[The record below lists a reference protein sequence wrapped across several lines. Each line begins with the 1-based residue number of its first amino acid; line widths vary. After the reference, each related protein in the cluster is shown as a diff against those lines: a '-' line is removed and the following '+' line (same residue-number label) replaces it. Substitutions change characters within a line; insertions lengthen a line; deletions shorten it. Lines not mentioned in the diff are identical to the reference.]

1 MAGGSSGRGAS
12 SISTMERDTEGA
24 GRGGWGAG
32 GPTAGVTTTLPLQ
45 GGGEEVQKGDGEGE
59 KSEVWYL
66 VVVCDLEAV
75 VGGRGWRGRET
86 TGLTLVTPAML
97 RLLAMPSLRM
107 IWVPGVMGVPG
118 GGAEVK
124 TDPGAA

>member
-1 MAGGSSGRGAS
+1 
-12 SISTMERDTEGA
+12 MERDTEGA

-32 GPTAGVTTTLPLQ
+32 GPTAGVTTTLP
-45 GGGEEVQKGDGEGE
+45 
-59 KSEVWYL
+59 L

-97 RLLAMPSLRM
+97 RLLAMPSLRI